1 MHARTHPPIHAC
13 THMHPHTYTHTHT
26 HTYTHT
32 DTDMH
37 THTQTHRHSDILYAA
52 FFRIL
57 PSLEGAWLITRLGV
71 GVAHTHTHLHTHFDA
86 PPLML
91 TDHTCNWS
99 SFHVYTHTH
108 RAMTTHA
115 HRHTNRHTRR
125 HKHTHNLGWS
135 LQRIKQP
142 QTAYSGRGS
151 PQCSGQDCR
160 RCQRRQRAIG
170 QPASQTSRPL
180 EPTSPH

>member
-1 MHARTHPPIHAC
+1 MHAHTHRHAHIH
-13 THMHPHTYTHTHT
+13 THRHRHRHAHPHTDTHTLWYTLSCVFQNSAFLRRGLIDNEAWSWSCAHTYTHTHT
-26 HTYTHT
+26 H
-32 DTDMH
+32 
-37 THTQTHRHSDILYAA
+37 I
-52 FFRIL
+52 
-57 PSLEGAWLITRLGV
+57 
-71 GVAHTHTHLHTHFDA
+71 HFDA

-160 RCQRRQRAIG
+160 RCQRHQRAIG